1 MKQKTIIFLLLFVFV
16 ILVGS
21 LFAYFK
27 LFKKAKDVH
36 YHAGFQV
43 YVDGKLQDFS
53 GAKYMLVKPCGKEE
67 KGQEEDEQLEKAH
80 LHDGVGDVVHV
91 EAEGAKWKDLFQ
103 NINFN
108 ISDKKQI
115 TGYVNR
121 KKIENILDYPIK
133 SYDSVVI
140 FIGKA
145 DEKLLKNSVTKKRII
160 EVEKENRNC

>member
-53 GAKYMLVKPCGKEE
+53 
-67 KGQEEDEQLEKAH
+67 
-80 LHDGVGDVVHV
+80 
-91 EAEGAKWKDLFQ
+91 GAKWKDLFQ

-145 DEKLLKNSVTKKRII
+145 DEKLLKNSVTKKR
-160 EVEKENRNC
+160 